1 MNHFYVGMMWMLELT
16 SCENVTT
23 CVSLCL
29 KRFQKIQTP
38 THVIKGKTRAK
49 NTTIITEITTTTAT
63 SR

>member
-1 MNHFYVGMMWMLELT
+1 MLELT